1 MAALPMTEL
10 ELEKYK
16 KKYPELGLFRGKH
29 LVFKRSKD
37 WKLIDET
44 NKYSFQARMNCKR
57 EGSKY
62 SPLEYA
68 KRHRVT
74 LKAARKKVGECGL
87 YHAPAGLA
95 VINLFKPKRWLD
107 PTSGWGDRLRIALLS
122 KIDVYTG
129 IDSNPELVEA
139 YKRILKAYPSNTK
152 VDMISSRFQNATLK
166 TKKYDLVFTSPP
178 FNMYEVYKGA
188 TEWKSLD
195 HFYEEF
201 LDPFFQFCVDHLLVK
216 GHLVLYIEKADA
228 EKMLRHVATI
238 LPMLDYEGVFYY
250 EGEGSLRPYYV
261 WKKRSSR

>member
-1 MAALPMTEL
+1 MATTPMTDSEL
-10 ELEKYK
+10 DVYK
-16 KKYPELGLFRGKH
+16 KKYPDLGLFRGKH

-37 WKLIDET
+37 WTLIDET
-44 NKYSFQARMNCKR
+44 DKYSFHARMNCKR

-68 KRHRVT
+68 RRHRVT
-74 LKAARKKVGECGL
+74 LKAARKKVGECTV
-87 YHAPAGLA
+87 YPVPAGLA
-95 VINLFKPKRWLD
+95 VLNLFKPKRWLD
-107 PTSGWGDRLRIALLS
+107 PTSGWGDRLRVAILS
-122 KIDVYTG
+122 KIDEYTG

-139 YKRILKAYPSNTK
+139 YKRILKAYPSHTK

-166 TKKYDLVFTSPP
+166 RKKYDLVFTSPP

-188 TEWKSLD
+188 TAWKSLD

-201 LDPFFQFCVDHLLVK
+201 LDPFFQFCFDHLLVK

-228 EKMLRHVATI
+228 EKMLQHVASI
-238 LPMLDYEGVFYY
+238 LPSLKYEGVFYY

-261 WKKRSSR
+261 WKKK

>member
-1 MAALPMTEL
+1 M
-10 ELEKYK
+10 EK
-16 KKYPELGLFRGKH
+16 FRSSIFIIPKS
-29 LVFKRSKD
+29 RN

-44 NKYSFQARMNCKR
+44 DKYAFHARMNCKR

-74 LKAARKKVGECGL
+74 LKAARRKVGECTL
-87 YHAPAGLA
+87 YPVPAGLA
-95 VINLFKPKRWLD
+95 VLNLFKPKRWLD

-122 KIDVYTG
+122 KIDAYTG
-129 IDSNPELVEA
+129 IDSNPELVEV
-139 YKRILKAYPSNTK
+139 YKRILRAYPSTTK

-188 TEWKSLD
+188 TEWKSLNE
-195 HFYEEF
+195 FYEEF
-201 LDPFFQFCVDHLLVK
+201 LDPFFRFCTDHLLVK
-216 GHLVLYIEKADA
+216 GHLVLYIEKANA
-228 EKMLRHVATI
+228 EKMIHHVATI
-238 LPMLDYEGVFYY
+238 LPNLKYEGVFYY

-261 WKKRSSR
+261 WKKSTA